1 MKRFLSVALALVML
15 LAAMPFAAFAEY
27 DYPYAGDAYGVDFD
41 QASTVFEEIK
51 IGLQEAIDGD
61 IYRENT
67 LSTDES
73 EENNG

>member
-1 MKRFLSVALALVML
+1 MG
-15 LAAMPFAAFAEY
+15 Y
-27 DYPYAGDAYGVDFD
+27 DLRRYLDYMERKEEAKE
-41 QASTVFEEIK
+41 ASSVFEEIK